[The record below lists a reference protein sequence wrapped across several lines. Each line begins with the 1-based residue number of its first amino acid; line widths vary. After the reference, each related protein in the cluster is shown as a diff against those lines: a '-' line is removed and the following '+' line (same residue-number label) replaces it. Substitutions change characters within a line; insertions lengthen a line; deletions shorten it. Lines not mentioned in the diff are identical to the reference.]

1 MIHDVSIVTAVSCAF
16 LSSTLL
22 VHAADDSQVGPCD
35 IMELV
40 MVIDSSGSVDPSKEL
55 CRAIYVASEALDPEF
70 VRTVVVAE
78 DEKNNV
84 PCSNG
89 FVDDLYPILPDM
101 VPGTSIDS
109 SEDWGDAISV
119 VCSGHQW
126 RSAPRI
132 LVVFSDECAEGGNN
146 FDGRPCEEVDEL
158 NLPQCGE
165 EDDLA
170 IDRALLSALN
180 HDVRVITVATLGP
193 DGKRACDEVIDGM
206 HRLAYGSG
214 GILIDQSLLQDQSP
228 EGLGLVIR
236 DRVASLMPQ
245 HWSQCCEDL
254 DRDGQIG
261 ATDLA
266 ELLSSWSTS
275 NVRADFDQSG
285 VVDAGDLARLLGS
298 WGVSCGD

>member
-1 MIHDVSIVTAVSCAF
+1 MIHGSSIVSAVSCAL
-16 LSSTLL
+16 LSSSMV
-22 VHAADDSQVGPCD
+22 VHAADDSQLGPCD
-35 IMELV
+35 VMELV
-40 MVIDSSGSVDPSKEL
+40 FVIDSSESLLPNKRL
-55 CRAIYVASEALDPEF
+55 CVAIDVAREGLDPEYQ
-70 VRTVVVAE
+70 RTVVVAE
-78 DEKNNV
+78 GGNPV
-84 PCSNG
+84 LCSDG

-109 SEDWGDAISV
+109 YEDWGDAISV

-132 LVVFSDECAEGGNN
+132 LVVFSDECAEGGN
-146 FDGRPCEEVDEL
+146 DISGRPCEEVAEL
-158 NLPQCGE
+158 NLPLCGE

-170 IDRALLSALN
+170 IDRALQSALN
-180 HDVRVITVATLGP
+180 HDVRVIAVATLGP
-193 DGKRACDEVIDGM
+193 DGEEVCDDVIDAM
-206 HRLAYGSG
+206 HRLADGSG
-214 GILIDQSLLQDQSP
+214 GILIDQSRLQDQSP

-236 DRVASLMPQ
+236 DRAAAMMPE

-254 DRDGQIG
+254 DRDGQVG

-275 NVRADFDQSG
+275 NIRVDLDKSG

-298 WGVSCGD
+298 WGGCR